1 MARRLVAP
9 DPLGSEPAAMTVHL
23 GARELIDVVLD
34 DGSFVSWDEPI
45 PTPLDASDEYLREL
59 SDAQQK
65 SGVDEAVVT
74 GRGLIDGMPVAVI
87 VSEFRFL
94 GGSVGVACANRIE
107 AAVRRATAE
116 GLPLLAAPASGGTRM
131 QEGTVAFVQMI
142 RITAAII
149 DHRTAGLAYLVYL
162 RHPTMGGVFASW
174 GLLGHITVAEP
185 GALLG
190 FLGPKVFEALSGA
203 SFPEGVQTA
212 ENLAAHGLIDAVVEP
227 ADLASLAARVLAILA
242 LPAPSAL
249 AVTPFE
255 PSVGR
260 GVWESITITRDPRR
274 PGARD
279 ILRFAAE
286 DAVPLFGT
294 AEGEQQ
300 PGLILALANLSG
312 AACVV
317 VGQDRVT
324 QRRYGPIGPAGLRQV
339 RRGIRLAAELGLPLV
354 TIIDTPGAWLSRESE
369 EGGLAGEIARCL
381 VDLLRLPTPTVAFL
395 LGEGGGG
402 GALALLPADR
412 ILAAEN
418 AWLSPLP
425 PEGASA
431 IVHSGSTAFAADLAE
446 LQGVAASRLLAN
458 GIVDAVVAESSLVAR
473 DYRGFAREVARAIAA
488 QLAIAG
494 AIPLD
499 ERLRQRSQRFHR
511 QDAG

>member
-1 MARRLVAP
+1 MK
-9 DPLGSEPAAMTVHL
+9 HL
-23 GARELIDVVLD
+23 GAIELIDVVLD
-34 DGSFVSWDEPI
+34 ADSFASWDEPI
-45 PTPLDASDEYLREL
+45 PEPRGASEAYLDEL
-59 SDAQQK
+59 AEARRR
-65 SGVDEAVVT
+65 SGGDEAVIT
-74 GRGLIDGMPVAVI
+74 GRGLVRGMAVAVI

-149 DHRTAGLAYLVYL
+149 DHRAAGLPYLVYL

-190 FLGPKVFEALSGA
+190 FLGPKVFEALSGTP
-203 SFPEGVQTA
+203 FPDGVQTA
-212 ENLAAHGLIDAVVEP
+212 ENLAAHGLIDAVVRPDEL
-227 ADLASLAARVLAILA
+227 ADLAARVLTILA
-242 LPAPSAL
+242 LPAAEPVE
-249 AVTPFE
+249 VTPFV
-255 PSVGR
+255 PQVAR
-260 GVWESITITRDPRR
+260 DVWESITVTRDPRR

-294 AEGEQQ
+294 SEGEQQ
-300 PGLILALANLSG
+300 PGLILALANLCG
-312 AACVV
+312 VACVV
-317 VGQDRVT
+317 IGQDRVT
-324 QRRYGPIGPAGLRQV
+324 QRRYGPIGPDGLRQV
-339 RRGIRLAAELGLPLV
+339 RRGIRLAAELDLPLV
-354 TIIDTPGAWLSRESE
+354 TIIDTPGARLSRESE

-381 VDLLRLPTPTVAFL
+381 VDLLRLPTPTVALL

-412 ILAAEN
+412 ILATEN

-431 IVHSGSTAFAADLAE
+431 IVHDGSTQFAAELAE
-446 LQGVAASRLLAN
+446 LQGVAADRLVAS
-458 GIVDAVVAESSLVAR
+458 GIVDALIDESALASR
-473 DYRGFAREVARAIAA
+473 DYRGFAREVARGLADQIFIASTLPQA
-488 QLAIAG
+488 
-494 AIPLD
+494 
-499 ERLRQRSQRFHR
+499 ERLHERSNRFHR
-511 QDAG
+511 VDAGAAT